1 MIHQTKQALQRLIRR
16 FGFDLIRYSPEA
28 NGYPPDFTAEQIA
41 TIEAVAEYTMTTAE
55 RIVALIDAVRYI
67 VSNGIG
73 GDFVECGVWRGGSMM
88 AVARTL
94 LTLDAGD
101 RHLYL
106 YDTFE
111 GMTEPGAVDVNY
123 RGEDAREQF
132 QKLKIDDTS
141 CDWCF
146 ASIDDVRR
154 AMASTGYD
162 MEKVHFVKGPV
173 EATVPDNAPERIA
186 LLRLDTDWY
195 ESTRHEL
202 IHFYPRLVRGGVL
215 LLDDYGYWEGARKAV
230 DEYVKENRLS
240 LLLNRIDCTGRVAV
254 KL

>member
-1 MIHQTKQALQRLIRR
+1 MKSGRRERGEFRFERKREMIRQTKQALQGLIRR
-16 FGFDLIRYSPEA
+16 VGFDLVRYSPEE

-162 MEKVHFVKGPV
+162 MAKVSTGSTARD
-173 EATVPDNAPERIA
+173 E
-186 LLRLDTDWY
+186 LRSSFEHLHIPNN
-195 ESTRHEL
+195 SPSPL
-202 IHFYPRLVRGGVL
+202 
-215 LLDDYGYWEGARKAV
+215 
-230 DEYVKENRLS
+230 
-240 LLLNRIDCTGRVAV
+240 
-254 KL
+254 